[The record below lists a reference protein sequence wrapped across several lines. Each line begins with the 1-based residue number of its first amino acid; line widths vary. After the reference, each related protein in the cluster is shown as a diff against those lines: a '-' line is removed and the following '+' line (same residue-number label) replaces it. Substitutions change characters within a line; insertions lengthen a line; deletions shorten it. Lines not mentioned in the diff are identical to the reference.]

1 MNLLTHTLTVIGLLA
16 LGSGCAA
23 AHKSAPSMQDDYYAE
38 MAMPGGEAMDDA
50 YGGEAMPMAESA
62 GAAPMAGVAPAGAA
76 PATGSAPM
84 PDAMPSGVLGMVP
97 AKAGGTKGERAIGQ
111 DDSELDTIG
120 GDSVDRMIIFTGAMG
135 LLVEPASAPS
145 AMDAAIDLAVA
156 AGGYV
161 ARQTDTEVQLRVPS
175 KRFRSV
181 MRGVGRLGEVSSRS
195 VHTTDVT
202 EEFHDLG
209 VRLENLQVTRKRIQ
223 KLLDEAKGLDEILRV
238 EQELRRVSAEI
249 DQLEGRIRFLGSHSA
264 FSTVTVQVTERAPEI
279 VMVEESR
286 EIEPPPPPPPPPARV
301 LETDVEWMDS
311 VGVHHLM
318 RLD

>member
-1 MNLLTHTLTVIGLLA
+1 MKILTHTLTVIGLLA

-23 AHKSAPSMQDDYYAE
+23 SHKAAPSMPEEYYGAE
-38 MAMPGGEAMDDA
+38 MAQPGVEAMDDVA

-62 GAAPMAGVAPAGAA
+62 AAAPAATPAPAGAA
-76 PATGSAPM
+76 PIS
-84 PDAMPSGVLGMVP
+84 DAVPNGVLGMVP
-97 AKAGGTKGERAIGQ
+97 PKAGAEGERAIGQ
-111 DDSELDTIG
+111 DDSEIETIG
-120 GDSVDRMIIFTGAMG
+120 GDSVDRMIIFTGVMALM
-135 LLVEPASAPS
+135 VEPASAPS
-145 AMDAAIDLAVA
+145 AMEAAIDLAVA

-161 ARQTDTEVQLRVPS
+161 ARQNDTEVQLRVPS

-181 MRGVGRLGEVSSRS
+181 MRGVGRLGEVSRRS
-195 VHTTDVT
+195 VNTTDVT

-238 EQELRRVSAEI
+238 EQELRRVSVEI
-249 DQLEGRIRFLGSHSA
+249 DQLEGRIRFLGSQSA
-264 FSTVTVQVTERAPEI
+264 FSTVTVQVTERVPEV
-279 VMVEESR
+279 VMVEEVK

-301 LETDVEWMDS
+301 LDTDVEWIDS
-311 VGVHHLM
+311 VGVHDLM